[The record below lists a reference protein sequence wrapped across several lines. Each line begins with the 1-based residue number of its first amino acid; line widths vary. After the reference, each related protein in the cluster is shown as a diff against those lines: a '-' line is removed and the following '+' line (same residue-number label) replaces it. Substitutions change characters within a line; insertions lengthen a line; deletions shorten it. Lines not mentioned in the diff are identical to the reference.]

1 MEWLGRIPEHWEI
14 KRLKYLSTVNDDVLP
29 ETTEPDF
36 GISYVDISSVDAVNG
51 ITQKEEMTFENAP
64 SRARR
69 RVQDGDIVVST
80 VRTYL
85 RAIAPVLDPEPNMIV
100 STGFAVVRPGP
111 ELNSH
116 FAAYALRSPYF
127 VDGVVARSVGVSYP
141 AINATE
147 MTELPLALTSIGEQQ
162 AIAAF
167 LDRETSHID
176 ELIAKKQRQ
185 IELLQ
190 EKRSALISHVVT
202 KGLDPDVKM
211 KDSGVEWLGEIP
223 EHWRVFRAKVV
234 FHEVNERSIT
244 GEEELLTVSHITGVT
259 RRSEKDVS
267 MFMAETLEGYK
278 KCRAGDLII
287 NTMWAWMG
295 AMGMTVEAGL
305 ASPSY
310 NVYRFR
316 TGSNEPRY
324 YDLLFRTQCFISMV
338 ACQSQGVWKSRLRL
352 YPEAFFEI
360 PIPCPPYDEQR
371 AIVDAIEEQTGHF
384 ESLKKKIELS
394 ISVLNEY
401 RTALISAAVTGKI
414 DVREEV
420 A

>member
-1 MEWLGRIPEHWEI
+1 MVSPRIDGRFLAHALASSSLLTFTELESVGSTRESINTEILRNVPLPIPSIIEQ
-14 KRLKYLSTVNDDVLP
+14 P
-29 ETTEPDF
+29 
-36 GISYVDISSVDAVNG
+36 
-51 ITQKEEMTFENAP
+51 
-64 SRARR
+64 
-69 RVQDGDIVVST
+69 
-80 VRTYL
+80 
-85 RAIAPVLDPEPNMIV
+85 AIA
-100 STGFAVVRPGP
+100 S
-111 ELNSH
+111 
-116 FAAYALRSPYF
+116 
-127 VDGVVARSVGVSYP
+127 
-141 AINATE
+141 
-147 MTELPLALTSIGEQQ
+147 
-162 AIAAF
+162 F
-167 LDRETSHID
+167 LDRETSRID
-176 ELIAKKQRQ
+176 KLIAKKQRQ
-185 IELLQ
+185 IDLLQ

-211 KDSGVEWLGEIP
+211 KDSGVEWLGKIP
-223 EHWRVFRAKVV
+223 ERWGVSRAKVV
-234 FHEVNERSIT
+234 FREVNERSST

-295 AMGMTVEAGL
+295 AMGMALEAGL

-316 TGSNEPRY
+316 TGNNEPRY
-324 YDLLFRTQCFISMV
+324 YDLLFRTQCFVSMA

-352 YPEAFFEI
+352 YPEEFFEI

-371 AIVDAIEEQTGHF
+371 AIVDAIDEQTGHF
-384 ESLKKKIELS
+384 ESLKKRIELS
-394 ISVLNEY
+394 ISLLNEY